1 MTVSA
6 SHASATVRHF
16 AARGTTSADIT
27 KVTVFDVENKFVAY
41 SGTFTE
47 GVKDVFCEW
56 RQIFVLS
63 NNGNVSELHTTACG

>member
-16 AARGTTSADIT
+16 AARSTTSSDIT
-27 KVTVFDVENKFVAY
+27 KVTVFDVENKYVAY

-63 NNGNVSELHTTACG
+63 NNGNVRGLHPTACN